1 MVVCLSSL
9 GLPGTNGFV
18 GEFLVLIG
26 AFNSTVEHAQIYATI
41 AMLGVILGAVY
52 LLWMYQRVAF
62 GEIKNEKNKSL
73 KDLSLREYALLV
85 PFILLIFWFGVYPK
99 SLTDKTEATMQKNLK
114 SYRSAV
120 EQAKTKSAEA
130 GKNKNVLNLQVK

>member
-1 MVVCLSSL
+1 M

-85 PFILLIFWFGVYPK
+85 PFILLIFWLGVYPK

-130 GKNKNVLNLQVK
+130 EKNKNVLNLQVK

>member
-1 MVVCLSSL
+1 
-9 GLPGTNGFV
+9 
-18 GEFLVLIG
+18 
-26 AFNSTVEHAQIYATI
+26 
-41 AMLGVILGAVY
+41 
-52 LLWMYQRVAF
+52 MYQRVAF

-130 GKNKNVLNLQVK
+130 EKNKNVLNLQVK